1 MEIVA
6 GSEKSLKSKLDEH
19 YSWPSLYKFKFIV
32 PVNSQSHLIE
42 LLPDG
47 DLSIKK
53 SRNGKYSS
61 ISLKRNITSSME
73 VIDIYRKVRG
83 VENLI
88 SL

>member
-6 GSEKSLKSKLDEH
+6 GSEKSLKNKLDEH
-19 YSWPSLYKFKFIV
+19 YNWPSLYKFKFIV

-61 ISLKRNITSSME
+61 ISLNRNITSSME
-73 VIDIYRKVRG
+73 VIDIYRKVRS
-83 VENLI
+83 VDNLI